1 MSIEY
6 TYEIISVDPTA
17 RCMEVVYSATG
28 HPTMHIGTR
37 LPYEG
42 ETLEAVI
49 QMYAPVAYW
58 QELSQPVVV
67 PSIGTTGTVAATV
80 VPAVV
85 QPEDSSSVINLTITD
100 V

>member
-17 RCMEVVYSATG
+17 RCMEVVYSAIG

-42 ETLEAVI
+42 ETLEAII

-58 QELSQPVVV
+58 QELLQPVVI
-67 PSIGTTGTVAATV
+67 PSVGVTGTVAAPV
-80 VPAVV
+80 VPEVI
-85 QPEDSSSVINLTITD
+85 QLEGSSNVINLAITD